1 MTQNEFKKVVVS
13 LTIGAVMVLVILLSV
28 MIYQLISIGVLKN
41 EEAELEAK
49 IQQYE
54 VMIEQSGE
62 TLEARKTDWWI
73 QRRAMEIG
81 YVFEDDVPLN

>member
-1 MTQNEFKKVVVS
+1 MQENEFKKVVVS
-13 LTIGAVMVLVILLSV
+13 LTVGAVLLLVILLSV
-28 MIYQLISIGVLKN
+28 MIYQLISIAVLKKQ
-41 EEAELEAK
+41 EAELETK

-54 VMIEQSGE
+54 IMIEESGE
-62 TLEARKTDWWI
+62 TLDARKTDWWI

>member
-1 MTQNEFKKVVVS
+1 MKENEFKRVVVS
-13 LTIGAVMVLVILLSV
+13 LTVGAVMLLVILLSV
-28 MIYQLISIGVLKN
+28 MIYQLISIGILIN
-41 EEAELEAK
+41 QEAELEAK

-54 VMIEQSGE
+54 VMIEESGE

-81 YVFEDDVPLN
+81 YVFEDDVPLD

>member
-1 MTQNEFKKVVVS
+1 MQENEFKKVVVS
-13 LTIGAVMVLVILLSV
+13 LTVGAVLLLVILLSV
-28 MIYQLISIGVLKN
+28 MIYQLVSIAVLKK

-49 IQQYE
+49 IQEYE
-54 VMIEQSGE
+54 IMIQESGE
-62 TLEARKTDWWI
+62 TLDARKTDWWI